1 MTMSNLSKEKIE
13 NSFGDYVRGKPET
26 VPYPEIVTEVD
37 LYRKH
42 VAQRFITRR
51 EADIPTLIGKEFII
65 SVKVDGA
72 FSGYYYDQDTND
84 SFFFNLPAHRI
95 FIGLPVAKDLEVL
108 LKKNKIKKALLV
120 GEFHASFRDPH
131 DFETRST
138 IHDLMKIRRNP
149 QSIEDLEKI
158 GYKVF
163 DILQLNAT
171 KWINKDFPSRFQKMI
186 ELFPEK
192 GRLSMVTTKICT
204 SVYEIQDFYRRYV
217 IEQGQEGIIVRV
229 GNTGYKIKPIQIIDV
244 AIIGVASGREDTE
257 IAKDQVATCLVAL
270 RYPDGTYQ
278 ILSRVGGGLGDM
290 ERTKLWSEITMVDSK
305 GFAYSTN
312 DGRIYSMITPQKV
325 GQIEYFDIITDHDG
339 EPIMEPS
346 LKYNPKTK
354 TWEMVRMLPFVRLL
368 SPHFV
373 EGYPFREDK
382 SAETIEDVR
391 IRQILDVIELSR
403 INKVSKLKLKPSEI
417 IAKKVYQRQ
426 EIAVKKFMTWKT
438 NKEDSGFYPKYVIYF
453 LDYSKGRKDPLSR
466 KAKVTND
473 EEQMTQLY
481 EEWIQNE
488 MIGTTGKL
496 KKGWKEIK

>member
-1 MTMSNLSKEKIE
+1 MIEISKEQIE
-13 NSFGDYVRGKPET
+13 NSFGDYIRGKPET
-26 VPYPEIVTEVD
+26 VPYPEIVTAVD

-42 VAQRFITRR
+42 VTQRFIIRR
-51 EADIPTLIGKEFII
+51 EVDIPTLIGKEFIV

-72 FSGYYYDQDTND
+72 FSGYYYNQAIGV

-95 FIGLPVAKDLEVL
+95 FIGLPVAKDLESL
-108 LKKNKIKKALLV
+108 LKKHKITKALLV
-120 GEFHASFRDPH
+120 GELHASLHDPK

-149 QSIEDLEKI
+149 QSIEDLERV

-163 DILQLNAT
+163 DIIQLNKM
-171 KWINKDFPSRFQKMI
+171 KWIEKDFPSRFLKMI

-192 GRLSMVTTKICT
+192 GRLSMVITKIFT
-204 SVYEIQDFYRRYV
+204 NVYEIQDFYRKHV
-217 IEQGQEGIIVRV
+217 IEQGQEGIIIRV
-229 GNTGYKIKPIQIIDV
+229 GNTGYKIKPIHIIDV
-244 AIIGVASGREDTE
+244 VIVGVASGREDTE
-257 IAKDQVATCLVAL
+257 ISKDQVSTCLVAL

-278 ILSRVGGGLGDM
+278 ILSRVGGGLSD
-290 ERTKLWSEITMVDSK
+290 EDRTKLWSEITIVHSK
-305 GFAYSTN
+305 GFAYPTN
-312 DGRIYSMITPQKV
+312 DGRVYSMIKPEII

-346 LKYNPKTK
+346 LSYNLKTK
-354 TWEMVRMLPFVRLL
+354 SWEMVRMMPFARLL

-373 EGYPFREDK
+373 EGYPIREDK

-391 IRQILDVIELSR
+391 VRQILDLIELSR
-403 INKVSKLKLKPSEI
+403 INKVSKIKLKPSEI
-417 IAKKVYQRQ
+417 TARKVYQRQ
-426 EIAVKKFMTWKT
+426 EIAIKKFVAWKT
-438 NKEDSGFYPKYVIYF
+438 HKEDSGFYPKYVVYF

-473 EEQMTQLY
+473 EHQIFEIY
-481 EEWIQNE
+481 EEWIKKE

-496 KKGWKEIK
+496 KKGWKEVV